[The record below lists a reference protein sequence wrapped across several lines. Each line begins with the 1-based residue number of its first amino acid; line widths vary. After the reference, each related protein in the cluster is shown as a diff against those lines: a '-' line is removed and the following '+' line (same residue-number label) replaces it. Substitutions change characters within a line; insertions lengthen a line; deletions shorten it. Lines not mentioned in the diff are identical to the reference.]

1 MCYSQ
6 LLSHSSGFAYDHIN
20 PALLEWS
27 EYIGRKENTFT
38 GNFVSECLPNQAIIL
53 TDERRKDTPS
63 RYYFNQATVG
73 LMALAWIGQDGW

>member
-1 MCYSQ
+1 MYYSQ

-38 GNFVSECLPNQAIIL
+38 GNFVCECLLNQGIIL
-53 TDERRKDTPS
+53 TDKRRKDTPS
-63 RYYFNQATVG
+63 RYYFNQATAG
-73 LMALAWIGQDGW
+73 LMALAWIGQEG